1 MPDSL
6 PIAAFILIGTSALL
20 LAIGVTPL
28 MRRLAL
34 QTGTVDKPAARK
46 IHASPVPLLGGAAI
60 YVAFILVL
68 LFFGD
73 RDYVNQTIGIFAG
86 ATLMIVMGVLDDR
99 RGLGS
104 YVKLLGQ
111 LLAATLLVY
120 SGVQIQLFGGWI
132 DILITLLWVVGITNA
147 LNLLDNMD
155 GLSGGVAMIAAIYFT
170 LLAAM
175 SDQYL
180 VGALA
185 AALAGA
191 CAGFLVYNWNPSHI
205 FMGDAGSLFL
215 GFMLA
220 AVAIKL
226 RFPSNSVTVTWMIP
240 LLVLGLPI
248 FDTSM
253 VFVSR
258 LRRGKDRRKVH
269 YGDKTPVSVHQAT
282 AEPLDLAHAFVP
294 DTTPSPDGQAEAA
307 HVEVEEHEPGHIVR
321 VKEHPAKPM
330 TVDDALYEM
339 ELVGHDFFLFH
350 DKESDRPTV
359 VYRRHAY
366 DYGLIRLA

>member
-226 RFPSNSVTVTWMIP
+226 RFPSNSVAVTWMIP

-258 LRRGKDRRKVH
+258 LRRGKNPLTTPGKDHISHRLAHVLGSRREAVLVC
-269 YGDKTPVSVHQAT
+269 YLLCCALGTAAVFVSQAT
-282 AEPLDLAHAFVP
+282 FGEAIVLAAVISGLGVYTLWWMEFRR
-294 DTTPSPDGQAEAA
+294 G
-307 HVEVEEHEPGHIVR
+307 GVR
-321 VKEHPAKPM
+321 P
-330 TVDDALYEM
+330 
-339 ELVGHDFFLFH
+339 
-350 DKESDRPTV
+350 
-359 VYRRHAY
+359 
-366 DYGLIRLA
+366 

>member
-6 PIAAFILIGTSALL
+6 PLAAFILIGTSALL

-46 IHASPVPLLGGAAI
+46 IHASPVPLLGGAGI
-60 YVAFILVL
+60 YLAFILVL

-73 RDYVNQTIGIFAG
+73 RDYINQTIGIFAG
-86 ATLMIVMGVLDDR
+86 ATLMSLMGALDDR
-99 RGLGS
+99 WGLGS
-104 YVKLLGQ
+104 YIKLLGQ
-111 LLAATLLVY
+111 LLAAGLLVY
-120 SGVQIQLFGGWI
+120 SGVQIQLFGGWL
-132 DILITLLWVVGITNA
+132 DIALTLIWVVGITNA

-155 GLSGGVAMIAAIYFT
+155 GLSGGVAMIAAVYFT
-170 LLAAM
+170 VLAAM

-191 CAGFLVYNWNPSHI
+191 SAGFLVYNWNPAYI

-258 LRRGKDRRKVH
+258 LRRGKNPLT
-269 YGDKTPVSVHQAT
+269 TPGKDHISHRLAHVLGSKREAVLVCYLIGCALGTAAVFVSQAT
-282 AEPLDLAHAFVP
+282 FGEAIVLA
-294 DTTPSPDGQAEAA
+294 
-307 HVEVEEHEPGHIVR
+307 
-321 VKEHPAKPM
+321 
-330 TVDDALYEM
+330 TVSSGLGAYTLWWM
-339 ELVGHDFFLFH
+339 EFRRGGI
-350 DKESDRPTV
+350 RP
-359 VYRRHAY
+359 
-366 DYGLIRLA
+366 